1 MLFVLHSLLRST
13 LLIAGLY
20 FVSLACFVL
29 LFVGLVIFVIVL
41 LLCLCSSLLYNAGIS
56 LINGLTRGI
65 TDRINGAINTIKSMA
80 NAVKNA
86 FESVLG
92 IHSPS
97 KVFYGYGKNITQG
110 LIDGMGARKA
120 TVRVATEEM
129 ASKVTSA
136 GKMAGATN
144 NDTKIYG
151 NITIGNQSDSDAFFA
166 RMTKNQELA
175 SKNIATRAGALG

>member
-1 MLFVLHSLLRST
+1 MSWFLQLDAR
-13 LLIAGLY
+13 IRKA
-20 FVSLACFVL
+20 VSGF
-29 LFVGLVIFVIVL
+29 G
-41 LLCLCSSLLYNAGIS
+41 SLLYNAGIS